1 MNSRALP
8 TNSTPLP
15 LKALGLICVFIFIS
29 FGVLA
34 IQYGFAIASGA
45 DQWANQLIYWLVQYD
60 VAPEPGLPAVEKVLS
75 SYQASLGTMMTHMI
89 VGGLVV
95 SLGLLQFVPS
105 LRRKFLVLHRV
116 NGAVMMLGMIG
127 VSVSAIVYLKSTTMQ
142 DSVAGNAFYLSL
154 WGLAVLSLIFLGQSI
169 LALISKDFRGHMLWM
184 AIAFAC
190 FLTAPWLRVNYLAI
204 GTFDSM
210 TINRLVANSVGSSL
224 AITLILA
231 MIWFVHVGDR
241 DLPYRGDRKAYKLPQ
256 KWVLIFA
263 ALSALFCVV
272 GAVMV
277 FTGSLEH
284 LELRT
289 QNLGFYLVAWAVVKV
304 WQSRESVQCWSD
316 GLLGHKPHQAYTL
329 ASLGSVVLTL
339 SLTQFIDRSSFQ
351 GHALFYG
358 LIHYVVIEILL
369 LVLALSSSAISTGR
383 HVFALCSASHV
394 WVAAFMPL
402 QMLLGMQQ
410 GLQGD
415 EAIYS
420 ALGRLVALTLVLGI
434 CVGTVAQLRLLPSR
448 TKKPIDKF
456 VY

>member
-1 MNSRALP
+1 MNARAP
-8 TNSTPLP
+8 NAAVTPTPLKV
-15 LKALGLICVFIFIS
+15 LSLICVFIFIS

-34 IQYGFAIASGA
+34 IQYGFAIARGA
-45 DQWANQLIYWLVQYD
+45 DQWANQLIYWLVQFD
-60 VAPEPGLPAVEKVLS
+60 VSPEPGLPAVDKVLS

-105 LRRKFLVLHRV
+105 LRRKFTVLHRF
-116 NGAVMMLGMIG
+116 NGAFMMLGMIG
-127 VSVSAIVYLKSTTMQ
+127 VSVSAIIYLKSTTMQ

-154 WGLAVLSLIFLGQSI
+154 WGLAVLSLVFLGQSI
-169 LALISKDFRGHMLWM
+169 LALISKDYRGHMLWM

-204 GTFDSM
+204 GAFDSM

-231 MIWFVHVGDR
+231 MIWYVHVGDR
-241 DLPYRGDRKAYKLPQ
+241 DLPYRGDRNAYKLPQ
-256 KWVLIFA
+256 KWVLVFA

-289 QNLGFYLVAWAVVKV
+289 QNLGLYLAAWTVVKV
-304 WQSRESVQCWSD
+304 WQSRESVQCWNA
-316 GLLGHKPHQAYTL
+316 GLSGQKPDRAYTL
-329 ASLGSVVLTL
+329 ASLSSVLLTL

-358 LIHYVVIEILL
+358 LIHYAVIEALL
-369 LVLALSSSAISTGR
+369 MVLALSSSAISTGR

-402 QMLLGMQQ
+402 QMLLGIQQ

-420 ALGRLVALTLVLGI
+420 ALGRLVALTLVMGI

-448 TKKPIDKF
+448 TKKPVDKF